1 MSPAGIRAYCKLSRK
16 GCGEIRLIGRGYTYD
31 TAMASERYS
40 KIEQDF
46 ITIGPAN
53 QRKAGRAAG
62 YRPHGQVYLW
72 QTG

>member
-1 MSPAGIRAYCKLSRK
+1 
-16 GCGEIRLIGRGYTYD
+16 
-31 TAMASERYS
+31 MASERYS

-53 QRKAGRAAG
+53 QRKSGRATG
-62 YRPHGQVYLW
+62 YRPYGQGHLW